1 MRQAEKLRQIGLGVQ
16 LRKAR
21 EEAGMTTRV
30 VAANLGLSPSSVNRN
45 ELGSRIPKRDEV
57 SALCGLYGVTGED
70 KEALLERVSQP
81 AQSAAWLATGY
92 VPDQLASLMVLEQ
105 EATII
110 TYVEVALM
118 PGLVQT
124 ADYARLVFDGLVG
137 EDTDLEKQV
146 TTRLGRQSLLSRPR
160 GPKVVMFIEEGA
172 LNRTLGSSRV
182 LRDQLEQLLLLQRR
196 DNISIRVVP
205 FNAPAYP
212 ANGGPFSL
220 YELPDRTTYAFLE
233 SQLLGVFVTEPTE
246 AKPFVEVCQSLDT
259 RALDEESSSALI
271 KKTAEG
277 LIDE

>member
-21 EEAGMTTRV
+21 EEAGMTTRL
-30 VAANLGLSPSSVNRN
+30 VALHLGMSPSSVNRN

-57 SALCGLYGVTGED
+57 TALCGLYGVTGED

-105 EATII
+105 EATTI

-124 ADYARLVFDGLVG
+124 ADYARLVFDGSVG
-137 EDTDLEKQV
+137 EEDLEKRV

-160 GPKVVMFIEEGA
+160 APKVLMFIEEGA
-172 LNRTLGSSRV
+172 LHRTLGSPRTM
-182 LRDQLEQLLLLQRR
+182 RDQLEQLVLLQRR
-196 DNISIRVVP
+196 DNVSIRVIPSGAAEHPV
-205 FNAPAYP
+205 
-212 ANGGPFSL
+212 NGGSFSL
-220 YELPDRTTYAFLE
+220 YTLADGGSYVFLE
-233 SQLLGVFVTEPTE
+233 ARMLGVFVTEPPET
-246 AKPFVEVCQSLDT
+246 KPFRDVCQALDT
-259 RALDEESSSALI
+259 CALDEESSSALI
-271 KKTAEG
+271 KRTAEG
-277 LIDE
+277 LDYA